1 MRSERKDAPY
11 RRAKAEGYRARSALK
26 LKELD
31 DRHHF
36 LGRARRVVD
45 LGAWPGGWLQVAVE
59 RCPQDA
65 RIVGIDLET
74 IDPLGDA
81 RVQTIV
87 GDLTDPGTT
96 EELLQLLGGPA
107 DLILCDAAPK
117 LTGISSTDRA
127 RMEEIGE
134 AVIDAVALLL
144 EPRGSLVMKLF
155 TGPAGDFTRK
165 ALGKIFP
172 TVRATRPNST
182 RRGSSELY
190 VLGLHYGDHPVDKL
204 R

>member
-31 DRHHF
+31 DRHRF
-36 LGRARRVVD
+36 LGRAHRVLD
-45 LGAWPGGWLQVAVE
+45 LGAWPGGWLQVAAE
-59 RCPQDA
+59 RCPRDA
-65 RIVGIDLET
+65 RIIGIDLEP
-74 IDPLGDA
+74 IDALEDP
-81 RVQTIV
+81 RVQTFV
-87 GDLTDPGTT
+87 GDLTDPETT
-96 EELLQLLGGPA
+96 EDLLQLLGGPA

-117 LTGISSTDRA
+117 LTGVSSTDRA

-134 AVIDAVALLL
+134 AVIEAAAVLLA
-144 EPRGSLVMKLF
+144 PGGSLVMKLF

-165 ALGKIFP
+165 ALGRVFD
-172 TVRATRPNST
+172 TVRATRPNTT

-190 VLGLHYGDHPVDKL
+190 VVCLKHRDRPVDN